1 MSGWKGFS
9 RPAEQEKSDCPPL
22 DSPFHPGNSPRK
34 HVSMP
39 LPEDTAY
46 FAAAAAGGVAGTV
59 VNKSTDTAKR
69 KLAEGFVGA
78 LVAIF
83 CGPTIAV
90 QVGAHEPRDIIT
102 CGFVT
107 AACGYAMLTALV
119 DLAKRT
125 GLSEWLQRFGVPKPP
140 PQ

>member
-1 MSGWKGFS
+1 
-9 RPAEQEKSDCPPL
+9 
-22 DSPFHPGNSPRK
+22 
-34 HVSMP
+34 MP

-69 KLAEGFVGA
+69 KLAEGFSGT

-125 GLSEWLQRFGVPKPP
+125 GLSEWLQRFGVPKTP